1 MSAGERPERGRVGTP
16 VDTERLPD
24 LLRRD
29 VAGATRVVRG
39 VVDGLVG
46 VRRSIPRTP
55 PAPGR
60 IVRAYAPS
68 TTRAAEVWSVLS
80 LRDRRALAEHAL
92 RGSRGRD
99 AGAAA
104 VLVDLAA
111 QALALMG
118 IDDPLE
124 ELDVVPLGIAVVAPY
139 LAASNLQL
147 TLERNARLL
156 AHLGLA
162 DWMPDTVRLQAA
174 DPPPAGPTG

>member
-1 MSAGERPERGRVGTP
+1 VSAAGDRPDRLP
-16 VDTERLPD
+16 LDTERLPD

-29 VAGATRVVRG
+29 VADARRAVRG
-39 VVDGLVG
+39 LLEGLVG
-46 VRRSIPRTP
+46 ARRSVPRTP
-55 PAPGR
+55 PALGR
-60 IVRAYAPS
+60 IVRSYEPS
-68 TTRAAEVWSVLS
+68 TRRAAEVWDVLS
-80 LRDRRALAEHAL
+80 LRERRDLAEHAL

-111 QALALMG
+111 HALSLMG
-118 IDDPLE
+118 VTDPLE

-162 DWMPDTVRLQAA
+162 DWMPERVRLHAA
-174 DPPPAGPTG
+174 DLPPAGRGD